1 MIEHPIGTLLEA
13 EKACQSRV
21 WTYSLGII
29 NSIRK
34 VDPATRMDWEEMGT
48 GCAGRWGNHYFILT
62 ADHVIHPDARPCDLR
77 LFWRPFGD
85 DKYLADSHLRPQDI
99 VNGIPIK
106 DPNAAIHRCQWEDL
120 AIITIDPSEAGP
132 HSEFVDMANDWAD
145 PGVDELVHVFGYP
158 CDRHIVVDDREV
170 SPKRREVTA
179 AIRPD
184 IFSGQVMAGPNFLTK
199 DFDPDRHYLV
209 PYKHPKSRDPRGF
222 SGAAVWWEPRE
233 PLQVWRP
240 NYRFA
245 GVCTH
250 AYKKGTV
257 ERIVKASAV
266 RRFLEEEL
274 GPV

>member
-1 MIEHPIGTLLEA
+1 MNWYT
-13 EKACQSRV
+13 
-21 WTYSLGII
+21 
-29 NSIRK
+29 
-34 VDPATRMDWEEMGT
+34 
-48 GCAGRWGNHYFILT
+48 F
-62 ADHVIHPDARPCDLR
+62 
-77 LFWRPFGD
+77 
-85 DKYLADSHLRPQDI
+85 
-99 VNGIPIK
+99 
-106 DPNAAIHRCQWEDL
+106 
-120 AIITIDPSEAGP
+120 
-132 HSEFVDMANDWAD
+132 
-145 PGVDELVHVFGYP
+145 FGYP

-250 AYKKGTV
+250 AYEKGTV
-257 ERIVKASAV
+257 ERIVIFFGRMTLIATASSEVLMCDA
-266 RRFLEEEL
+266 
-274 GPV
+274 